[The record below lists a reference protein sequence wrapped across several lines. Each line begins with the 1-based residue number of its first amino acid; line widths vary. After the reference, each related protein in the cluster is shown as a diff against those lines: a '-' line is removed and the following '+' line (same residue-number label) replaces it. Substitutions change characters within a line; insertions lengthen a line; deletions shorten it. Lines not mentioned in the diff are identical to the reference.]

1 MSIAPDYVTPE
12 EVRDRQLKVYLT
24 SEAGSVNLWPNA
36 NGDGFKLHD
45 KADGLGVADS
55 ENTMT
60 SLASGGAILRHQRLK
75 EGDMQL
81 PIQIKS
87 NSKRARNDLKTQL
100 EQVLQPAKGPVYVH
114 VLDPYSG
121 DTRIRTAY
129 YRTGLGQPE
138 WSGPRSALYGITLD
152 YAEPWWRGVNRG
164 RKVKVAER
172 KKPFITARSVTPYNQ
187 LDDSYKKTLDPSPH
201 AVFRNSTS
209 DPMPNLEVIEEEL
222 TFSFSTGTK
231 MNTAYP
237 FFGYFR
243 AIKGSRWD
251 TGEVSSTADGR
262 GFKVKPGQK
271 LKCSVDLEYQ
281 GDTSWAG
288 DVFSP
293 YLTVY
298 FFNENNSNIAGSTV
312 SADNTVN
319 KPEKSEIEVTAPSNA
334 AYCVVYLRLRTTTN
348 DGTVTPFYVIAK
360 NPSVVDQAPS
370 IGVGPAIPFFPVFVY
385 SSVVEGVYTL
395 HIEGDEI
402 SWPTWYINPPGED
415 LLIENMTTGAKLFIE
430 GDIFEPLTIVTDPH
444 NQDIYSETWTK
455 GEWWNKIDIKQGTLF
470 PLAAGENKIKI
481 TMVGANLESYVE
493 YSYQEMWRAPY

>member
-36 NGDGFKLHD
+36 NGDGLKLHS
-45 KADGLGVADS
+45 KVDGLGVADS

-60 SLASGGAILRHQRLK
+60 SLASGGAIMRHQRLK

-138 WSGPRSALYGITLD
+138 WSGPRSALYGVTLD
-152 YAEPWWRGVNRG
+152 YAEPWWRGINRG
-164 RKVKVAER
+164 RKVKVADR
-172 KKPFITARSVTPYNQ
+172 KKPFITAQVEDGEGNYLKNGNLELGSSEGWPSDAVYESTGGPDGGPCVTFPEGKGYSYEVANVGTMPVTP
-187 LDDSYKKTLDPSPH
+187 
-201 AVFRNSTS
+201 
-209 DPMPNLEVIEEEL
+209 
-222 TFSFSTGTK
+222 
-231 MNTAYP
+231 
-237 FFGYFR
+237 
-243 AIKGSRWD
+243 
-251 TGEVSSTADGR
+251 GE
-262 GFKVKPGQK
+262 
-271 LKCSVDLEYQ
+271 
-281 GDTSWAG
+281 
-288 DVFSP
+288 
-293 YLTVY
+293 TVY
-298 FFNENNSNIAGSTV
+298 FELEIKASKPNSMLYVTVQDQNGPSGSTSNRV
-312 SADNTVN
+312 TDWTSVEGDSAQSTQGPVAKWVVPTEWTKVLAKKEIPAGVTSLVMQAFYFNHSGGT
-319 KPEKSEIEVTAPSNA
+319 EKQSGYSISKMGLYKSSGGEIQRV
-334 AYCVVYLRLRTTTN
+334 RRR
-348 DGTVTPFYVIAK
+348 
-360 NPSVVDQAPS
+360 
-370 IGVGPAIPFFPVFVY
+370 GVGPAIPFFPVFVY

-395 HIEGDEI
+395 HTEGDEI
-402 SWPTWYINPPGED
+402 AWPTWTIHPPGKD
-415 LLIENMTTGAKLFIE
+415 LLIENMTTGDKLFIE
-430 GDIFEPLTIVTDPH
+430 GEIFEPLTIVTDPH
-444 NQDIYSETWTK
+444 NQDIYSDTWTK
-455 GEWWNKIDIKQGTLF
+455 GEWWNQVDIKQGTLF

>member
-24 SEAGSVNLWPNA
+24 AEAGSVNLWPNA
-36 NGDGFKLHD
+36 NGDGFKLHE

-60 SLASGGAILRHQRLK
+60 SLASGGAIMRHQRLK

-114 VLDPYSG
+114 VRDPYSG

-138 WSGPRSALYGITLD
+138 WSGPRSALYGVTLD
-152 YAEPWWRGVNRG
+152 YAEPWWRGTNRG
-164 RKVKVAER
+164 RKVKVADR
-172 KKPFITARSVTPYNQ
+172 KKPFITARVKDLPEEEFA
-187 LDDSYKKTLDPSPH
+187 PSPATH
-201 AVFRNSTS
+201 A
-209 DPMPNLEVIEEEL
+209 DQWEL
-222 TFSFSTGTK
+222 K
-231 MNTAYP
+231 N
-237 FFGYFR
+237 
-243 AIKGSRWD
+243 
-251 TGEVSSTADGR
+251 AD
-262 GFKVKPGQK
+262 
-271 LKCSVDLEYQ
+271 
-281 GDTSWAG
+281 
-288 DVFSP
+288 
-293 YLTVY
+293 VY
-298 FFNENNSNIAGSTV
+298 FFDWSAAADGKGLRLSGSSSPTAYGPFCRTKPGDVWTV
-312 SADNTVN
+312 SAYAGQYSSTKSTLNLRVYFYDKN
-319 KPEKSEIEVTAPSNA
+319 KGYMTSILAVGGVGHLEGTVTAPPG
-334 AYCVVYLRLRTTTN
+334 AYYARYGAVAN
-348 DGTVTPFYVIAK
+348 GQ
-360 NPSVVDQAPS
+360 PSPGWLS
-370 IGVGPAIPFFPVFVY
+370 IRDMGGSRQGGPIRVGVGSAIPFFPVFVY

-415 LLIENMTTGAKLFIE
+415 LLIENMTTGDKLFIE
-430 GDIFEPLTIVTDPH
+430 GEIFEPLTIVTDPH
-444 NQDIYSETWTK
+444 NQDIYSDTWTK
-455 GEWWNKIDIKQGTLF
+455 GEWWNQVDVKQGDLF

-481 TMVGANLESYVE
+481 TMVGATLDSYVE

>member
-60 SLASGGAILRHQRLK
+60 SLASGGAIMRHQRLK

-138 WSGPRSALYGITLD
+138 WSGPRSALYGVTLD
-152 YAEPWWRGVNRG
+152 YAEPWWRGTNRG
-164 RKVKVAER
+164 RKVKVADR
-172 KKPFITARSVTPYNQ
+172 KKPFITA
-187 LDDSYKKTLDPSPH
+187 
-201 AVFRNSTS
+201 
-209 DPMPNLEVIEEEL
+209 
-222 TFSFSTGTK
+222 
-231 MNTAYP
+231 NTA
-237 FFGYFR
+237 G
-243 AIKGSRWD
+243 
-251 TGEVSSTADGR
+251 
-262 GFKVKPGQK
+262 
-271 LKCSVDLEYQ
+271 
-281 GDTSWAG
+281 
-288 DVFSP
+288 
-293 YLTVY
+293 
-298 FFNENNSNIAGSTV
+298 
-312 SADNTVN
+312 
-319 KPEKSEIEVTAPSNA
+319 
-334 AYCVVYLRLRTTTN
+334 
-348 DGTVTPFYVIAK
+348 
-360 NPSVVDQAPS
+360 
-370 IGVGPAIPFFPVFVY
+370 GPAIPFFPVFVY
-385 SSVVEGVYTL
+385 SSVVEGVYAL
-395 HIEGDEI
+395 DIEGDEI
-402 SWPTWYINPPGED
+402 AWPTWTISPPGKD
-415 LLIENMTTGAKLFIE
+415 LLIENMTTGDKLFIE
-430 GDIFEPLTIVTDPH
+430 GEIFEPLTIVTDPH

-455 GEWWNKIDIKQGTLF
+455 GEWWNQVDIKQGTLF
-470 PLAAGENKIKI
+470 PLAAGLNKIKI